1 MILPESSPVVAM
13 STFVASVVLN
23 CAFIVNEPIVQF
35 AIFELPNVVAFKA
48 DANVSWK
55 TFAIPLFVP
64 SSL

>member
-1 MILPESSPVVAM
+1 MILPASPPVVAM
-13 STFVASVVLN
+13 STVVRSVLN
-23 CAFIVNEPIVQF
+23 CACIVNEPIVQF